1 MSRIACSAFSQGQFD
16 ASRCIYRGACPS
28 SAWKLVHGKW
38 PFEHTSS
45 YWPIPENA
53 TIAMM
58 VCRIVMSDRNCG
70 QTRCALNQLKL
81 AGRGAALHATVH
93 LQRSKQ
99 FIILRNNTCGTK
111 SMQTKK
117 RCDPGNCGMIGYN
130 IVARQ
135 GNERNHVSNLR

>member
-1 MSRIACSAFSQGQFD
+1 
-16 ASRCIYRGACPS
+16 
-28 SAWKLVHGKW
+28 
-38 PFEHTSS
+38 
-45 YWPIPENA
+45 
-53 TIAMM
+53 MM

-81 AGRGAALHATVH
+81 AGGGAALHATVH

-99 FIILRNNTCGTK
+99 FAILRNNTCGTK

-117 RCDPGNCGMIGYN
+117 RCDPGNCGMIGYK

-135 GNERNHVSNLR
+135 GNERNHVSNLRINSAADSIENFQKGRTGRNRLKKLFFSSL